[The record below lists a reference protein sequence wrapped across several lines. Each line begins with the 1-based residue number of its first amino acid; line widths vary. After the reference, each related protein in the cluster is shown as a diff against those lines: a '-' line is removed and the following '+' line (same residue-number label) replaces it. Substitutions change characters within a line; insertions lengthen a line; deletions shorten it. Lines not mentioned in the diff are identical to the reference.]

1 MVSERLTQICAGG
14 LIETLFVGVS
24 QLQKSIAGFRKMACS
39 SVALLLVGDEK
50 QVRMNGAVGGREI
63 ETGRVSV

>member
-1 MVSERLTQICAGG
+1 MVSGRLTQICARG

-24 QLQKSIAGFRKMACS
+24 QLQESIAGLRKMAWS

-50 QVRMNGAVGGREI
+50 QVQMNGAVGG
-63 ETGRVSV
+63 